1 LENAEEEK
9 KNTPD
14 PAAPVCSKPAN
25 AHSSS
30 PRSTVFSLLFFS
42 SAFLLLSINIP
53 AAAAAAAAGLQ
64 QQASSKCQAFR
75 LHFVITL
82 PKTTGM
88 LASFIIPFFF
98 FFA

>member
-1 LENAEEEK
+1 LESAEEGKK

-30 PRSTVFSLLFFS
+30 PRTTLFSLLFFF
-42 SAFLLLSINIP
+42 SAFLLLSNDIP
-53 AAAAAAAAGLQ
+53 AAAAAGLQ
-64 QQASSKCQAFR
+64 QQASSKCQSFR

-82 PKTTGM
+82 LKTNSI

>member
-30 PRSTVFSLLFFS
+30 PRTTLFSLLFFF
-42 SAFLLLSINIP
+42 SAFLLLSNNIP
-53 AAAAAAAAGLQ
+53 AAAAAAGLQ

-75 LHFVITL
+75 LHFAITL
-82 PKTTGM
+82 PKTTSM
-88 LASFIIPFFF
+88 LASSSSLDLQQQ
-98 FFA
+98 